1 MRAIEKKVECNRKE
15 KRRKRLNAIEEKI
28 ECNRK
33 EKRTKRLNAIEEKV
47 ECNRKDKKKKEK
59 IRREGKRNVEFLRD
73 REF

>member
-1 MRAIEKKVECNRKE
+1 M
-15 KRRKRLNAIEEKI
+15 NAIEEKI

-59 IRREGKRNVEFLRD
+59 IRKEGKRNVEFLRD